1 MQQAS
6 ARTAV
11 SFTLAPVELEIR
23 PDPDDADRAAIEAA
37 VEAADL
43 AEQGPAAYASPWRR
57 AALREVVEED
67 DPDP

>member
-6 ARTAV
+6 ARWAV

-23 PDPDDADRAAIEAA
+23 PEPEHDDRAAIEAA
-37 VEAADL
+37 VEAADIGRH
-43 AEQGPAAYASPWRR
+43 APAAYASPWRQ
-57 AALREVVEED
+57 AALRDVVGEH

>member
-23 PDPDDADRAAIEAA
+23 PEPEDDDRAAIEAA
-37 VEAADL
+37 VDAADIRRQ
-43 AEQGPAAYASPWRR
+43 APAAYASPWRQ
-57 AALREVVEED
+57 AALRDVGGD
-67 DPDP
+67 DADP